1 MDAGLGSQTKPAR
14 PLDDDALIA
23 RLNMIAEEIRHEDNL
38 IGQRMTW
45 LVISQSFFFGT
56 FVTLAGEGTVVKGE
70 SAAVRL
76 LLFLI
81 PLVGVFLPLL
91 VLVAMG
97 AAHYAISQWRAERDR
112 IFELL
117 DARQL
122 HWPRLRKWK
131 LVSRLGQL
139 LPIAASIGF
148 MLAWFLILITTR
160 KL

>member
-1 MDAGLGSQTKPAR
+1 MDEA
-14 PLDDDALIA
+14 ALIA

-56 FVTLAGEGTVVKGE
+56 FATLAGERTVVNAE
-70 SAAVRL
+70 SSAVRL

-91 VLVAMG
+91 LLVAIG
-97 AAHYAISQWRAERDR
+97 AASYAIAQWRAERDR

-122 HWPRLRKWK
+122 HWPRLKKWK

-139 LPIAASIGF
+139 LPIAASVGF
-148 MLAWFLILITTR
+148 MVAWLLVLFATR
-160 KL
+160 RM